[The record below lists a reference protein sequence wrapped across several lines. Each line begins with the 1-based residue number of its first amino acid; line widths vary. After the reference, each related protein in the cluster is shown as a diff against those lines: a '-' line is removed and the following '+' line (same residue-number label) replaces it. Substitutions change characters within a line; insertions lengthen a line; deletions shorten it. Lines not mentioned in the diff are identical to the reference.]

1 MIGFNKIKKSSTPI
15 ENVYFVFCLIDDI
28 YYHKYDKDQ
37 ELETIYNHCSR
48 IDRGKPEIIIY
59 CFVLIVLLQIIK

>member
-28 YYHKYDKDQ
+28 YYYKYDKDQ
-37 ELETIYNHCSR
+37 ELEIIYNHCLR
-48 IDRGKPEIIIY
+48 IDRGKAEIFNY
-59 CFVLIVLLQIIK
+59 CFFPIVLLQIIK